1 MSNKAQNSLK
11 PTSHPEV
18 RIMVHLVKIAE
29 AYDADATRFLKK
41 YGLSILQYNVLRIV
55 RGMGDDGI
63 PSQEI
68 KNRMVH
74 RVMDVTR
81 LVDRLETNGL
91 VTRLRPKS
99 DRRQVLVRLSNKGK
113 KLMEEMDEPFVKLLR
128 SQIPN
133 LSEAE
138 LSRLESLLHKVRSA
152 VETSSKETSSA

>member
-1 MSNKAQNSLK
+1 
-11 PTSHPEV
+11 
-18 RIMVHLVKIAE
+18 MVHLVKIAE